1 MRFCSMHSY
10 RMHFF
15 HMNSYLMCFW
25 MHFCL
30 MCSCLMRYDS
40 FLTEGAAGRYR
51 PADLEPSFSATRR
64 MGKADRYR
72 HLKYRRVSG
81 AVVYRR
87 LSLTR
92 RAGGGDRRDPAAAG
106 DAPRLVCR
114 PAALALAG
122 GVLRH
127 RRHTRYGHAA
137 AVAAHRPRPAGH
149 RRGVSRGDQYGAGH
163 LALPALGALPADR
176 RADRLA
182 ADDRWGG
189 AGPGGADR

>member
-1 MRFCSMHSY
+1 
-10 RMHFF
+10 
-15 HMNSYLMCFW
+15 
-25 MHFCL
+25 
-30 MCSCLMRYDS
+30 
-40 FLTEGAAGRYR
+40 
-51 PADLEPSFSATRR
+51 

-106 DAPRLVCR
+106 DAPRLVRR

-122 GVLRH
+122 RVIRH
-127 RRHTRYGHAA
+127 RRHTRYGHA

-163 LALPALGALPADR
+163 WLSRRWALSLPIVALTGWQLTIGGVVLAPVALIVDPPLHQVTVLQAAGYLWLCLAGAMLAYGLWFR
-176 RADRLA
+176 GLA
-182 ADDRWGG
+182 ASHRW
-189 AGPGGADR
+189 PCRR

>member
-1 MRFCSMHSY
+1 
-10 RMHFF
+10 
-15 HMNSYLMCFW
+15 
-25 MHFCL
+25 
-30 MCSCLMRYDS
+30 
-40 FLTEGAAGRYR
+40 
-51 PADLEPSFSATRR
+51 

-137 AVAAHRPRPAGH
+137 AVAAHRTRPAGH

-163 LALPALGALPADR
+163 WLSRRWALSLPIVALTGWQLTIGGVVLAPVALIVDPPLHQVTVLQAAGYLWLCLAGAMLAYGLWFR
-176 RADRLA
+176 GLA
-182 ADDRWGG
+182 ASHRW
-189 AGPGGADR
+189 PCRR